1 MTTIEWNTVTQIYN
15 RLYTSVTYSKK
26 DNNFYSLGRNTDK
39 TELYI
44 AKSSNGIN
52 WTDVYSKTYTTPL
65 SSAGII
71 GQIFYIEERDI
82 YIAFIPNTAQ
92 PYNNTDCITSND
104 GITWMYQSTINNYS
118 SMLID
123 SQPFAYNKN
132 MVYDTQHGV
141 FLFTLTQANLDPNR
155 LFRSTDGKNW
165 TLLNLGSL
173 LNGTKIVY
181 SMTYTGGTI
190 LAITVD
196 SINTESSIII
206 SQNGGNT
213 WSVSFTP
220 TQGLTQITSSDNI
233 ITAFSFNQI
242 GDISIFTSKPN
253 EISWKETTI
262 PNTVNLNVYQ
272 NLYIN
277 GLFTVFCVI
286 NGTKNFKYGTS
297 FDGINWIF
305 NTITSSDILGLSY
318 STYLNKY
325 ITFKLLNN
333 NNSVQVL
340 LGLPNIEP
348 ICLPSGSPV
357 VTDQGLVDIEKL
369 DIAFHTISGK
379 RIVAVTQT
387 ITPEKSLVCF
397 EKNSLGINCPNKR
410 TIMTQGHEVLYKGKL
425 VQAKHFV
432 GRLDGVHTVS
442 YDGKVL
448 YNVLHKIHG
457 LMNVN
462 NMTLE
467 TLNPTNR
474 IAKSILQN
482 IN

>member
-1 MTTIEWNTVTQIYN
+1 MTTIEWNTVTQIDN

-26 DNNFYSLGRNTDK
+26 DNNFYSLGANTDK
-39 TELYI
+39 NELYI
-44 AKSSNGIN
+44 AKSSDGIN
-52 WTDVYSKTYTTPL
+52 WTDVHSKTYTTPL
-65 SSAGII
+65 PPTDII

-82 YIAFIPNTAQ
+82 YIAFIPNTTQ
-92 PYNNTDCITSND
+92 PDNNTDCITSND
-104 GITWMYQSTINNYS
+104 GITWMYQSTINNYT

-123 SQPFAYNKN
+123 SQPISHNKN
-132 MVYDTQHGV
+132 MVYDTQNGV
-141 FLFTLTQANLDPNR
+141 FLFTLTQANVGPNR

-165 TLLNLGSL
+165 TLLDLGSL
-173 LNGTKIVY
+173 LNDTKIVV

-190 LAITVD
+190 LAITFD

-206 SQNGGNT
+206 SKDGGNM

-242 GDISIFTSKPN
+242 GHISIFTSKPD
-253 EISWKETTI
+253 ELSWKETTI
-262 PNTVNLNVYQ
+262 PNTVNLIVYQ

-277 GLFTVFCVI
+277 GLFTVFCLI
-286 NGTKNFKYGTS
+286 LGTTNFKYGTS

-305 NTITSSDILGLSY
+305 NTITSSYIYGLSY

-325 ITFKLLNN
+325 ITFKLLN

>member
-1 MTTIEWNTVTQIYN
+1 MTTIEWNTVTQIDN

-26 DNNFYSLGRNTDK
+26 DNNFYSLGQNTDK
-39 TELYI
+39 NELYI
-44 AKSSNGIN
+44 AKSSDGIN
-52 WTDVYSKTYTTPL
+52 WTDVYSKTYNTSV
-65 SSAGII
+65 SSDIF

-82 YIAFIPNTAQ
+82 YIAFIPNTTQ
-92 PYNNTDCITSND
+92 PDNNTDCITSND
-104 GITWMYQSTINNYS
+104 GITWMHQSTINNYTS
-118 SMLID
+118 TLSD
-123 SQPFAYNKN
+123 SQLVAYNKN

-141 FLFTLTQANLDPNR
+141 FLFTLVDVFSPDFYNKI
-155 LFRSTDGKNW
+155 FRSTDGKNW

-173 LNGTKIVY
+173 LNDTKIVA

-190 LAITVD
+190 LAITLD

-206 SQNGGNT
+206 SKDGGNT

-233 ITAFSFNQI
+233 IIAFSLNQI
-242 GDISIFTSKPN
+242 GDISIFTSKPD
-253 EISWKETTI
+253 ELSWKETTI
-262 PNTVNLNVYQ
+262 PNTVKLYVYE

-277 GLFTVFCVI
+277 GLFTVFCL
-286 NGTKNFKYGTS
+286 GTTNFKYGTS

-305 NTITSSDILGLSY
+305 NTVTDSFISGLSY

-325 ITFKLLNN
+325 ITFKLFLND
-333 NNSVQVL
+333 NSVQVL

-448 YNVLHKIHG
+448 YNVLHKMHG
-457 LMNVN
+457 LMNIN

>member
-1 MTTIEWNTVTQIYN
+1 
-15 RLYTSVTYSKK
+15 
-26 DNNFYSLGRNTDK
+26 
-39 TELYI
+39 
-44 AKSSNGIN
+44 
-52 WTDVYSKTYTTPL
+52 
-65 SSAGII
+65 
-71 GQIFYIEERDI
+71 
-82 YIAFIPNTAQ
+82 
-92 PYNNTDCITSND
+92 
-104 GITWMYQSTINNYS
+104 
-118 SMLID
+118 
-123 SQPFAYNKN
+123 
-132 MVYDTQHGV
+132 
-141 FLFTLTQANLDPNR
+141 
-155 LFRSTDGKNW
+155 
-165 TLLNLGSL
+165 
-173 LNGTKIVY
+173 
-181 SMTYTGGTI
+181 MTYTGGTI
-190 LAITVD
+190 LAITLD
-196 SINTESSIII
+196 IINTESSIII
-206 SQNGGNT
+206 SKDGGNT

-233 ITAFSFNQI
+233 ITAFSYNQI

-253 EISWKETTI
+253 ELSWKKTTI
-262 PNTVNLNVYQ
+262 PNTVNLIVYQ

-277 GLFTVFCVI
+277 GLFTVFCLI
-286 NGTKNFKYGTS
+286 LGTTNFKYGTS

-305 NTITSSDILGLSY
+305 NTVTDSFIYGLSY

-325 ITFKLLNN
+325 ITFKFIN

-369 DIAFHTISGK
+369 DIVFHTISGK

>member
-1 MTTIEWNTVTQIYN
+1 MTTIEWNTVTQIDN

-26 DNNFYSLGRNTDK
+26 DNNFYSLGQNTDK
-39 TELYI
+39 NELYI
-44 AKSSNGIN
+44 AKSSDGIN
-52 WTDVYSKTYTTPL
+52 WTDVYSNTYTTPL
-65 SSAGII
+65 PSADII

-104 GITWMYQSTINNYS
+104 GITWMYQSTINNYT

-123 SQPFAYNKN
+123 FQPVAYNKN

-141 FLFTLTQANLDPNR
+141 FLFTLNQANLAPNR

-173 LNGTKIVY
+173 LNDTKTVY

-190 LAITVD
+190 LAITLD

-206 SQNGGNT
+206 SKDGGNM

-242 GDISIFTSKPN
+242 GDTSIFTSKPD
-253 EISWKETTI
+253 ELSWKETTI
-262 PNTVNLNVYQ
+262 PNTVNLIVYQ

-277 GLFTVFCVI
+277 GLFTVFCLI
-286 NGTKNFKYGTS
+286 LGTTNFKYGTS

-305 NTITSSDILGLSY
+305 NTVTDSFIYGLSY

-325 ITFKLLNN
+325 ITFKLLN